1 MLYPENIAD
10 KLGFTEVRR
19 LLASYCL
26 SPMGRERVEKM
37 QFVTRAA
44 LLNRL
49 LQQTAEFKQLLED
62 DSPFPASDYLDIR
75 PWLHKIRPENAFLS
89 LEEVFQLTLVL
100 RSDEH
105 TSELQ
110 SLLRNSYAV
119 FCLKQT
125 KS

>member
-49 LQQTAEFKQLLED
+49 LQQTAEFTQLLED

-89 LEEVFQLTLVL
+89 LD
-100 RSDEH
+100 RSVEH
-105 TSELQ
+105 TSALQ
-110 SLLRNSYAV
+110 SLMRTSYAV
-119 FCLKQT
+119 FC
-125 KS
+125 